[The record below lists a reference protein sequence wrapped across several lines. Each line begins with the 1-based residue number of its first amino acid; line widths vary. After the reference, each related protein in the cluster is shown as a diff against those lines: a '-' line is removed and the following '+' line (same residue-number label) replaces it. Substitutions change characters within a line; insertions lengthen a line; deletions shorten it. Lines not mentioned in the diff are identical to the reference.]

1 MTEVCPV
8 RVEGGEFPFPLSA
21 FEDSDRDGKEDES
34 RERPAT
40 GCESLG
46 LWNSSGIGR
55 RDSKAEWVACEGKE
69 PVRLGFSG
77 CLDVA

>member
-8 RVEGGEFPFPLSA
+8 RVDGGEFPFPLSA
-21 FEDSDRDGKEDES
+21 FEDSEHDSKEDES

-46 LWNSSGIGR
+46 LWNSFGIDR
-55 RDSKAEWVACEGKE
+55 RGGKPRWVA
-69 PVRLGFSG
+69 GF
-77 CLDVA
+77 

>member
-8 RVEGGEFPFPLSA
+8 RVDGGEFPFPLSA
-21 FEDSDRDGKEDES
+21 FEDSEHDSKEDES

-46 LWNSSGIGR
+46 LCNSSGIDR
-55 RDSKAEWVACEGKE
+55 RGGKARWVACEGKK
-69 PVRLGFSG
+69 PV
-77 CLDVA
+77 